1 MPTFARMAV
10 LAVLLCA
17 QANVTWGADLSTPPP
32 SAEVITPLPSP
43 HDRECARRGAGI
55 PACRKDC
62 SMRFPAPNPNTYCDV
77 FCADGTTMVRGYCII
92 GAGGSAGCPGRE
104 CTF

>member
-10 LAVLLCA
+10 LAVLLCV
-17 QANVTWGADLSTPPP
+17 QAGATWSADLSTPLPN
-32 SAEVITPLPSP
+32 AEVIRPLLSP
-43 HDRECARRGAGI
+43 HDRECTRRGAGT

-62 SMRFPAPNPNTYCDV
+62 EQKFPEPNPNTYCDV
-77 FCADGTTMVRGYCII
+77 YCADGTTMVRASCII
-92 GAGGSAGCPGRE
+92 GAGGSAGCPGRV